1 METTLSPQQ
10 VERLLEA
17 ARAVQQRAHAPYSR
31 FLVGAAVLD
40 DQDRVHAGCNV
51 ENAAFP
57 LGICAE
63 TVAIGTMVA
72 AGAKR
77 VRAMLVLGQG
87 RDLVPPCGGCRQ
99 RLREFAD
106 ADTPILVADR
116 DGVRARFTLGELLP
130 HSFGPEHLAP

>member
-1 METTLSPQQ
+1 MDATLSPQQ
-10 VERLLEA
+10 VARLLEA
-17 ARAVQQRAHAPYSR
+17 ARVAQLRAHAPYSR

-63 TVAIGTMVA
+63 AAAIGTMVA
-72 AGAKR
+72 EGAKR
-77 VRAMLVLGQG
+77 VRAMLVLGEG

-106 ADTPILVADR
+106 PDTPILVADR
-116 DGVRARFTLGELLP
+116 NGVRARFTLGELLP
-130 HSFGPEHLAP
+130 HSFGPENLKP